1 MSPQIH
7 RAYLPNRH
15 ADEFHSPDFTEKRS
29 RTHHHPHTKKK
40 KIEGHKL
47 SPKKSPKIAHPII
60 LYSAPGTT
68 TRSLL

>member
-1 MSPQIH
+1 MPMNFIPQTSPKNFK
-7 RAYLPNRH
+7 L
-15 ADEFHSPDFTEKRS
+15 SS
-29 RTHHHPHTKKK
+29 RTHHHLQTKK